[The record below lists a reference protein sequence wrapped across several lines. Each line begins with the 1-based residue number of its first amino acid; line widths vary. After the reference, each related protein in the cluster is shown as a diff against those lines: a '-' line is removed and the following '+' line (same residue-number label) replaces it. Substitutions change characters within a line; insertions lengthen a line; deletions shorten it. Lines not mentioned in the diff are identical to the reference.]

1 MKKISDAKVECLKKL
16 LERVL
21 KFRCKG
27 FYVSCGFNT
36 QISSVYMSICDK
48 NTFDSIIVFNFY
60 YDDMEAKDIEKLIF
74 KIINVLDEVGE
85 KGSPESVI
93 RKLPIT
99 EHGYVDIDKF

>member
-21 KFRCKG
+21 KFRCKD
-27 FYVSCGFNT
+27 FYVSCDFNT
-36 QISSVYMSICDK
+36 QISSVYMSIRSK
-48 NTFDSIIVFNFY
+48 NTFDSIIVSNFY

-74 KIINVLDEVGE
+74 KIINVLDEIEE

-93 RKLPIT
+93 KNYRLTGTVMWI
-99 EHGYVDIDKF
+99 